1 MSDEN
6 EQNGT
11 NEMTPATLATP
22 TGPGGRILL
31 GVFEMMNPNNGM
43 PTWTHPEGRG
53 DDWDQLDYW
62 VGLAKELDAAGFD
75 FLFFADTYG
84 YATLGRRMPEEVAA
98 HGIQFPALDP
108 MLAIPA
114 LARETENIGFVVT
127 SPTTVERPYAT
138 ARRFGTLDR
147 FTSGRIGWNV
157 VTGSSQATTDE
168 LFGVTTQLSHDGKY
182 DAADSFL
189 DTCLRYWEH
198 SWEDDAE
205 VRDRATGVYADPAK
219 LHRVEVSDDHQRS
232 AGIFAVPP
240 TPQRTPV
247 LFQAGTSDRGRAYAA
262 RNAEAV
268 FIQGQTIDSAAAH
281 VRDIREQAVR
291 NGRRPEDIA
300 VVTGM
305 TVTVAPTRA
314 EADALRAEYESVLG
328 QDDAAVM
335 FAGITGLD
343 LTGLDPETRVVDL
356 TTDLGQTL
364 IQRYARQNPEMKVG
378 DILDQFRTKAI
389 RGFQITG
396 TPDEVADEIEAIIDG
411 SGIDG
416 IMLEPTFGGPAAYRA
431 FIELVV
437 PILAARGRVAGA
449 PDAAPTLRERFS
461 GAPRLAPT
469 HRAHRLAPKAS
480 DDRIPTPILNG
491 AHE

>member
-1 MSDEN
+1 MSEI
-6 EQNGT
+6 EH
-11 NEMTPATLATP
+11 EATLDTP
-22 TGPGGRILL
+22 TGPGGRIVL

-43 PTWTHPEGRG
+43 PTWVHPKGRG
-53 DDWDQLDYW
+53 DDWDRLDYW

-84 YATLGRRMPEEVAA
+84 YATLEGRMPEEVAA

-108 MLAIPA
+108 MLAITA
-114 LARETENIGFVVT
+114 LAQATEHLGFVVT

-138 ARRFGTLDR
+138 ARRFASLDR
-147 FTSGRIGWNV
+147 FTGGRIGWNV
-157 VTGSSQATTDE
+157 VTGSSQATTDQ
-168 LFGVTTQLSHDGKY
+168 LFGVTAQLGHDAKY

-189 DTCLRYWEH
+189 DTCLRYWER

-205 VRDRATGVYADPAK
+205 VRDRARGLYADPAK
-219 LHRVEVSDDHQRS
+219 LHRVEVADDHQRS

-268 FIQGQTIDSAAAH
+268 FIQGQSIESAAAH
-281 VRDIREQAVR
+281 VRDIREQAVTQ
-291 NGRRPEDIA
+291 GRRPEDVK

-305 TVTVAPTRA
+305 TVTVAPTRE
-314 EADALRAEYESVLG
+314 EALALRAEYERVLG
-328 QDDAAVM
+328 RDDAAVM

-343 LTGLDPETRVVDL
+343 LTGLGPETRVVDL
-356 TTDLGQTL
+356 TTELGQTL
-364 IQRYARQNPEMKVG
+364 IQRYARQNPDMRVG

-396 TPDEVADEIEAIIDG
+396 SPEEVADEIEAIIDG

-416 IMLEPTFGGPAAYRA
+416 IMLEPTFGGPDAYRA

-437 PILAARGRVAGA
+437 PILRARGRVAGV
-449 PDAAPTLRERFS
+449 PDAAPTLRERF
-461 GAPRLAPT
+461 GGGPRLAPT
-469 HRAHRLAPKAS
+469 HRAHTLAARAV
-480 DDRIPTPILNG
+480 DDRIPTPVS
-491 AHE
+491 